1 MNKILSWTF
10 VFLWML
16 LIFYLSNQPATASNA
31 MSTGLT
37 EVIVQFIEG
46 VTPVQDFDME
56 AFNHIVRKNA
66 HFFAYFILGLLVLN
80 ALKRDQIRKKEF
92 GFALLICVL
101 YATSDEVHQLF
112 VPGRGAQIK
121 DVLIDSSGAIVG
133 ISLYTFIHRF
143 RHRNAKV

>member
-1 MNKILSWTF
+1 MNKILSWSF
-10 VFLWML
+10 VFLWMS
-16 LIFYLSNQPATASNA
+16 LIFYLSHQPATASNA

-37 EVIVQFIEG
+37 EMIVQFIEG
-46 VTPVQDFDME
+46 VTPVQDFDLE

-80 ALKRDQIRKKEF
+80 ALRKNRIRKKEI

-101 YATSDEVHQLF
+101 YASSDEVHQLF
-112 VPGRGAQIK
+112 VPGRGAQIN

-133 ISLYTFIHRF
+133 VSLYTFVHKI
-143 RHRNAKV
+143 RHPNTNI